1 MDTSQ
6 NLSRLSAIVQSS
18 EDAIIS
24 KNLDGVI
31 SSWNPAA
38 EKIFGYTPEEAIGKN
53 IRIII
58 PDELFTEEDAI
69 ISRVRRGEQIGYYET
84 VRRRKD
90 GSLFVVAVTVSPIK
104 DENENVIG
112 ASKIARDISELKSAE
127 QKQAMLAAIVD
138 SSDDAIVSKN
148 LDGIIT
154 SWNFGAEKIFGYKQ
168 SEVIGKHIS
177 IIIPHD
183 RLDEETQI
191 IEEIRK
197 GERVS
202 HFETVRR
209 RKDGRAINIS
219 LTISPVKDKTGKVI
233 GASKVAR
240 DITERVELET
250 QRQLFTERLQEI
262 NHYKDEFMAM
272 ASHELKT
279 PLTVIKANLQIL
291 EHKMQVDSDNK
302 IDFVNKTLNQVNK
315 LSNLINDL
323 LDISKIQNGVLELN
337 RTSFDLIPFLA
348 DVIESIQKTTPN
360 HKIDLI
366 SKDKKLVIRA
376 DWDRLEQVVVNI
388 LTNAVKY
395 SPNGKKI
402 IVETKLKENYI
413 IVKITDF
420 GIGIPE
426 DDLDKVFTR
435 FFRVRGLASTF
446 SGSGIGLYI
455 SSEIIKRH
463 GGNMWVESEIDKG
476 STFYFSL
483 PAAKSSLVN

>member
-24 KNLDGVI
+24 KNLDGI
-31 SSWNPAA
+31 ITSWNPAA
-38 EKIFGYTPEEAIGKN
+38 ETIFGYTSEEAMGKN

-58 PDELFTEEDAI
+58 PDDLINEENII
-69 ISRVRRGEQIGYYET
+69 ISRVRRGEQIGHYET
-84 VRRRKD
+84 VRRKKD
-90 GSLFVVAVTVSPIK
+90 GTLFVVAVTVSPIR

-112 ASKIARDISELKSAE
+112 ASKIVRDITELKSAE

-154 SWNFGAEKIFGYKQ
+154 SWNTGAEKIFGYSQ

-177 IIIPHD
+177 IIIPKD
-183 RLDEETQI
+183 RVDEETVI
-191 IEEIRK
+191 IQKIRN

-209 RKDGRAINIS
+209 RKDGREINIS
-219 LTISPVKDKTGKVI
+219 LTVSPVKDKNGKVI

-240 DITERVELET
+240 DISERAELER

-291 EHKMQVDSDNK
+291 EHKMQGDNK

-315 LSNLINDL
+315 LSNLITDL

-337 RTSFDLIPFLA
+337 LTAFDLIPFLA
-348 DVIESIQKTTPN
+348 EVIGSIQKTSPD
-360 HKIDLI
+360 HKINLI
-366 SKDKKLVIRA
+366 TKSKKLLIRA
-376 DWDRLEQVVVNI
+376 DSNRLEQVMVNI

-395 SPNGKKI
+395 SPNGKI
-402 IVETKLKENYI
+402 ITVESAMQDSNVV
-413 IVKITDF
+413 VKITDH
-420 GIGIPE
+420 GIGIHQ
-426 DDLDKVFTR
+426 DDIDKIFTR

-476 STFYFSL
+476 STFYFNL
-483 PAAKSSLVN
+483 PADKSQK